1 VRGRRILI
9 YGIVLLCT
17 MTMISTYQAFRVRSM
32 SFLISAQYDWQRSSA
47 YAQYYTQDEYDTI
60 SVNSIVFVENYSAQL
75 DQIQVGDYPFW
86 QNVSTWSDGGT
97 ATIYGQ
103 GFVLSYLGRYW
114 NAHLQGD
121 NLSITLE
128 YSGDLGIL
136 IRIYID
142 TMTFDFTSGY
152 SGYTL
157 AITLGANNLAELSS
171 YVTGLYLV
179 YDNLLVVGIF
189 IEFAILD
196 WLIFHKKKGAEVPKS
211 HPDLT

>member
-1 VRGRRILI
+1 
-9 YGIVLLCT
+9 
-17 MTMISTYQAFRVRSM
+17 M

-47 YAQYYTQDEYDTI
+47 YAQYYTQDEYGTI
-60 SVNSIVFVENYSAQL
+60 SVSSIVFVENYSSQL

-97 ATIYGQ
+97 IAIYGHNP
-103 GFVLSYLGRYW
+103 GFTTSYLGRYW
-114 NAHLQGD
+114 NAHYQEA

-128 YSGDLGIL
+128 YSSDLGIL

-142 TMTFDFTSGY
+142 TMTFNFTSGY

-179 YDNLLVVGIF
+179 YDNLLIVGIF
-189 IEFAILD
+189 VEFAILD
-196 WLIFHKKKGAEVPKS
+196 WLIFHQKKVAEMPKS
-211 HPDLT
+211 HSNLT